1 MTLKGKRKKALCMKY
16 YTLETIYNGN
26 TEKITKKFTS
36 RNAAI
41 NYAFAYFEKR
51 LYNTELQVEDEF
63 VIDNDKHNIEYVLN
77 YFDRF
82 RVNRVVAAF

>member
-1 MTLKGKRKKALCMKY
+1 MKY

-63 VIDNDKHNIEYVLN
+63 VIDDNKHNIEYVLN